1 MNIHDRGYKRLF
13 SNRTIFRQLLEAF
26 VGQEWLDT
34 LDFDTCE
41 TVDKSFVSDHYKE
54 TESDLIYKIQC
65 HDREVYIYILIEF
78 QSTVDEFMAL
88 RVLNY
93 ITNFYMDFVANIRDV
108 KKLPAVFPIVL
119 YNGKAPWTA
128 PVKLSELIEE
138 TPPLGKFAIGFEH
151 FLIAENEF
159 TKEALSKI
167 RNIVSTLFSAESDYD
182 SETLAEELFKL
193 FSSQPDKQA
202 VVQLVNWFRQL
213 AETGR
218 IDPKDYHLFEREY
231 RSAEEVRMVF
241 LTEIEEARQRF
252 FQNGLLEGKQEGLLE
267 GKIETA
273 KEMLAEGMEAEFI
286 SRMTKLPES
295 QILQLRDE
303 LASTKK

>member
-1 MNIHDRGYKRLF
+1 MSFLEQIQEERREFFQNG
-13 SNRTIFRQLLEAF
+13 LLEGKQAGLS
-26 VGQEWLDT
+26 VGKREGKI
-34 LDFDTCE
+34 E
-41 TVDKSFVSDHYKE
+41 TAKE
-54 TESDLIYKIQC
+54 MLAEGMEMESI
-65 HDREVYIYILIEF
+65 
-78 QSTVDEFMAL
+78 SGMT
-88 RVLNY
+88 
-93 ITNFYMDFVANIRDV
+93 
-108 KKLPAVFPIVL
+108 KLPESQIVQL
-119 YNGKAPWTA
+119 RDE
-128 PVKLSELIEE
+128 LSSMKKMNAAS
-138 TPPLGKFAIGFEH
+138 TD
-151 FLIAENEF
+151 
-159 TKEALSKI
+159 
-167 RNIVSTLFSAESDYD
+167 TLFSAESDYD

-252 FQNGLLEGKQEGLLE
+252 FQNGLLEGEKKGEQK

-286 SRMTKLPES
+286 SRMAKLPES